1 MKRNIWKKTAAIMAA
16 GAVLLTGCGRLTQ
29 EGEAE
34 DASTGMGRYVEQETP
49 MDMGRIGSFT
59 RLSDG
64 RLALADLGQGPRI
77 SADEGK
83 SWQPWLAESWAD
95 TGLNNS
101 YNRIAAISPDGTV
114 YVQYTSYDEAVGDSA
129 GETMDLTE
137 ESLIK
142 NLHHALLFP
151 DGTVKKISVDNMEGF
166 FVCCAFSPDGR
177 LYTGSLNAI
186 YEMNLEDGSLSRL
199 FETEESIDILRFA
212 GDRLLAFGASG
223 VRIYDL
229 EKRELSEADEVLNEF
244 VRSKAEGRTTLVYT
258 GQNAALLADGMEDGT
273 VYLAC
278 SDGLYRHSLGGGT
291 MEILIDGNLN
301 TLGDVSAAKYQ
312 LLAGENEFLVAYG
325 TMLAK
330 YVYDPNVPTT
340 PDRVLRVYGLRKDD
354 CVRQAISI
362 FQKEHQNVYVEY
374 EEGLPGGGQS
384 LSTGG
389 QTEEDAVKKLNTEIL
404 AGKGPDVILLDGL
417 PAASY
422 MEKGLLRDLTAL
434 TQDLKGQCFDN
445 MFASFQKD
453 GKVFALPVKV
463 KLPIMAG
470 EEETLKQAVVLQSL
484 TAAVRALRAGKPEG
498 SVTQTF
504 LPEETLR
511 LLALT
516 CAPAWTDGDDGINQ
530 ENIREFLE
538 NALEIY
544 AAEKSGV
551 TERELEEFT
560 ESNYGSAD
568 GIVEEAYSDAAAN
581 ILNVLLK
588 DGMLAMG
595 KVGAVQFGITNV
607 VSVIRQ
613 KPELVLRAMAGQVPG
628 VYEPGL
634 IAGISSAAA
643 EPELAE
649 EFLKTLLSRKNQ
661 EKLNEYLPVNKEA
674 LNTVLTAPEDSGGTM
689 GTMYLIKDDGT
700 DVMMDCYYPSEAE
713 KRQLTEI
720 MEEVRTPY
728 LKGGMLE
735 EAVISAGV
743 RVLNGEIDVET
754 GMSQILEA
762 VQLYMAE

>member
-1 MKRNIWKKTAAIMAA
+1 MAAILAA
-16 GAVLLTGCGRLTQ
+16 GALLLTSCGGRAQ
-29 EGEAE
+29 EEEPGNSSPA
-34 DASTGMGRYVEQETP
+34 MGRYVEQETP
-49 MDMGRIGSFT
+49 MDMGRIGSFALLT
-59 RLSDG
+59 DG
-64 RLALADLGQGPRI
+64 RLALISLQQGPQV

-83 SWQPWLAESWAD
+83 TWQPWLAEGWAEA
-95 TGLNNS
+95 GLDGG

-114 YVQYTSYDEAVGDSA
+114 YIQSTLYNEVPEASDE
-129 GETMDLTE
+129 ETEKETE
-137 ESLIK
+137 EGIQNSVIE
-142 NLHHALLFP
+142 NTYHILLFP
-151 DGTVKKISVDNMEGF
+151 DGTVKRIPVEEMEDF
-166 FVCCAFSPDGR
+166 FSCCAFSPDGR
-177 LYTGSLNAI
+177 LYVANVDAV
-186 YEMNLEDGSLSRL
+186 YEMNQEDGSLSRL
-199 FETEESIDILRFA
+199 FETEESTDILRFA
-212 GDRLLAFGASG
+212 GQRLLAFGVSG
-223 VRIYDL
+223 ARIYDM
-229 EKRELSEADEVLNEF
+229 EKRELAEADEVLNEF
-244 VRSKAEGRTTLVYT
+244 VRSKADGKSTLVYT
-258 GQNAALLADGMEDGT
+258 GQNAVLMVDGMEDGT

-291 MEILIDGNLN
+291 IETVIDGNLN
-301 TLGDVSAAKYQ
+301 TLGDISAARFQ
-312 LLAGENEFLVAYG
+312 LLAKDNDFLVVYG
-325 TMLAK
+325 TMLAR

-340 PDRVLRVYGLRKDD
+340 PDRVLRVYGLHKDD

-362 FQKEHQNVYVEY
+362 FQKEHQDVYVEY
-374 EEGLPGGGQS
+374 EEGLAGGGQS

-389 QTEEDAVKKLNTEIL
+389 QTEEDAVKKLNTEII
-404 AGKGPDVILLDGL
+404 AGKGPDIILLDGL
-417 PAASY
+417 PVASY

-445 MFASFQKD
+445 MLDSFQKD

-463 KLPIMAG
+463 MLPIMAG
-470 EEETLKQAVVLQSL
+470 AEETLKQAVDLQSL
-484 TAAVRALRAGKPEG
+484 TAAVKALRGGKPEG

-516 CAPAWTDGDDGINQ
+516 CAPAWTDGDGGINQ

-544 AAEKSGV
+544 EVEKSGV
-551 TERELEEFT
+551 TERELEEFA

-568 GIVEEAYSDAAAN
+568 GIVEEAYSNAAAN

-613 KPELVLRAMAGQVPG
+613 KPELVWRAMAGQVTG
-628 VYEPGL
+628 VYEPWL

-649 EFLKTLLSRKNQ
+649 EFLKILLSPKNQ
-661 EKLNEYLPVNKEA
+661 EKLSEYLPVNKEA
-674 LNTVLTAPEDSGGTM
+674 LNTVLTAPEGSDGTM
-689 GTMYLIKDDGT
+689 GTMYLMKDDGT
-700 DVMMDCYYPSEAE
+700 DVAMDCYYPSEAE
-713 KRQLTEI
+713 KRQLTAI
-720 MEEVRTPY
+720 MEEARTPY

-735 EAVISAGV
+735 EAVISAGIK
-743 RVLNGEIDVET
+743 VLNGEIDVDA
-754 GMSQILEA
+754 GMSQIMEA